1 MDFLITFLFL
11 LAIALVGIV
20 GLIVLFSGWIIV
32 PEKTYVTTT
41 WLGGAFHK
49 IYEPGFS
56 LKMPWPFEGVDIRVS
71 TRIQEM
77 VINSTSLTSDRA
89 KISLKVAVQYEP
101 LQGKYYEAA
110 YKLSDPE
117 QQMKSYLDNQLRSE
131 INAKTVSEIY
141 SSKAEFT
148 KAVIDDLKPS
158 FQEFGFN
165 IVNVLIDEPTVSAE
179 MLEAFERKLVA
190 ERRQEAAR
198 AEGEAEKT
206 AKVMR
211 AEAEGDALKKK
222 TEAWKEVRNMMAEG
236 NAESLNRFVENIHDG
251 SITSADALTFFAN
264 LDLRDAMRDS
274 AAHGSK
280 IIFITKE
287 AGGSVGE
294 LAAAVQTQTDEAG
307 VTLPQKG
314 RKVALNN
321 LAKS

>member
-1 MDFLITFLFL
+1 MDILYSFL
-11 LAIALVGIV
+11 LLMLIALGGIAA
-20 GLIVLFSGWIIV
+20 LIVLFSGWIIV

-49 IYEPGFS
+49 IYEPGFH

-77 VINSTSLTSDRA
+77 AINVTSLTSDRA
-89 KISLKVAVQYEP
+89 KISLKVAVQYAP
-101 LQGKYYEAA
+101 LKSNYYDAA

-117 QQMKSYLDNQLRSE
+117 KQMQSYLESQLRSE
-131 INAKTVSEIY
+131 INGKTVSEIY
-141 SSKAEFT
+141 SSKKEFT
-148 KAVIDDLKPS
+148 QAVIDDLKPY
-158 FQEFGFN
+158 FKEFGFEV
-165 IVNVLIDEPTVSAE
+165 VNVLIDEPTVSAE

-198 AEGEAEKT
+198 AEGEAEKI

-222 TEAWKEVRNMMAEG
+222 TEAWKDVRNMMAEG

-294 LAAAVQTQTDEAG
+294 LAAAVQTQTDDAG
-307 VTLPQKG
+307 VPSVEKG